1 MTHDTLRLN
10 LRGVKPGER
19 LYLGISGGLDSAYL
33 AWRLLKRGHP
43 LLLHHTTYRTKQN
56 RWQHEERAYLAVLEW
71 LIGQGLTDFTVT
83 KSEYTGNAQFTPAE
97 VAVIGRQRTADT
109 ILGWNLDY
117 RYLLPEAGKQLHR
130 WRRRNREARADI
142 RHVVIPSHQES
153 RRTLGDP
160 EFNSFW
166 RAACTLAGRELVAL
180 EPMKQYSRP
189 QIIGD
194 MPRELVELCWWCRQ
208 PHDGQPCHEC
218 STCRVVDAAFETLEG
233 DGKWTTPS

>member
-1 MTHDTLRLN
+1 MTDTRT
-10 LRGVKPGER
+10 GVLPLDMKGVSKGTR

-56 RWQHEERAYLAVLEW
+56 RWQHEERAYLAVIGWLLE
-71 LIGQGLTDFTVT
+71 QGLTDFTVT
-83 KSEYTGNAQFTPAE
+83 KSEYTGNARFTPDE
-97 VAVIGRQRTADT
+97 LAVIGRERTADT

-117 RYLLPEAGKQLHR
+117 RYLIPETGKQLHI
-130 WRRRNREARADI
+130 WRRRNRRAREDV
-142 RHVVIPSHQES
+142 RHVVIPSHLES
-153 RRTLGDP
+153 RKTIGDP

-180 EPMKQYSRP
+180 EPMKRYSRP

-218 STCRVVDAAFETLEG
+218 STCRVVDAAFETLGWKSE
-233 DGKWTTPS
+233 